1 MSGNGNVPGVQLC
14 RLEQHVAQF
23 FIVQFYK
30 AMVDLVSSKQAMSSL
45 EIAEVTGKQHAHI
58 MRDIKNLLNQGVNQ
72 SNFGLVEY
80 FDKKGEKRPC
90 YNLTPKGVLILAS
103 GYNPLLRE
111 KIINRLEELETKNRK
126 EDDYYIDT
134 SNVTRKDLAA
144 VILESEE
151 DLKAQDKIIEEQ
163 KVQIKELKEK
173 LEQEQKEKIEKRFEK
188 VENAII
194 RLAEL
199 MATSRIQPPIPVK
212 KPETGLPLFPNEK
225 PQPREIANGKIR
237 PSIAKPLHPGT
248 YLVSE
253 VRFTMMNESGINL
266 RSRDIFRWLRR
277 EGWVSS
283 ENTSYNKPSPM
294 AIKNGW
300 MLPVIGN
307 GRRITDKMHFTPRF
321 TESGYRKFVETI
333 MKKGGLL

>member
-58 MRDIKNLLNQGVNQ
+58 MRDIKNLLNQGVSQ
-72 SNFGLVEY
+72 SNFGLAEY
-80 FDKKGEKRPC
+80 SDSQGKPRPC
-90 YNLTPKGVLILAS
+90 YNLTSKGVLILAS

-111 KIINRLEELETKNRK
+111 KIINRLEELEMENRK

-134 SNVTRKDLAA
+134 SKVTRKDLAA

-151 DLKAQDKIIEEQ
+151 DLKAQDKIIAEQ

-300 MLPVIGN
+300 MLPAIGN

>member
-1 MSGNGNVPGVQLC
+1 MSEIQIFKNPQFGEIRTAGTSENPLFCLSDLC
-14 RLEQHVAQF
+14 KCLGLSAKFVNQRLSDEV
-23 FIVQFYK
+23 
-30 AMVDLVSSKQAMSSL
+30 VSNNPITDRLGRTQNALFVNEDGLYDVILDSRKPEAR
-45 EIAEVTGKQHAHI
+45 AFRKWVTGEVLPSIRKT
-58 MRDIKNLLNQGVNQ
+58 G
-72 SNFGLVEY
+72 SY
-80 FDKKGEKRPC
+80 
-90 YNLTPKGVLILAS
+90 TP
-103 GYNPLLRE
+103 
-111 KIINRLEELETKNRK
+111 
-126 EDDYYIDT
+126 DDYYIDT

-300 MLPVIGN
+300 MLPAIGN

>member
-1 MSGNGNVPGVQLC
+1 MSEIQIFKNPQFGEIRTAGTSDNPLFCLSDLC
-14 RLEQHVAQF
+14 KCLGLSA
-23 FIVQFYK
+23 K
-30 AMVDLVSSKQAMSSL
+30 
-45 EIAEVTGKQHAHI
+45 
-58 MRDIKNLLNQGVNQ
+58 GVNQ
-72 SNFGLVEY
+72 
-80 FDKKGEKRPC
+80 
-90 YNLTPKGVLILAS
+90 
-103 GYNPLLRE
+103 
-111 KIINRLEELETKNRK
+111 RLRK
-126 EDDYYIDT
+126 EVISNYPLQTAGGIQQALFVNEDGLYDVILDSRKPEARAFRKWVTGEVLPSIRKTGSYTPDDYYIDT

-173 LEQEQKEKIEKRFEK
+173 LEQVQKEKIEKRFEK

-300 MLPVIGN
+300 MLPAIGN